1 MSLLDAEDYDPGR
14 IVLPD
19 FEEID
24 EVYNSWHKTEGEFM
38 ELRRRNEV
46 RNRMVTSLE
55 KLNRDMKIITAC
67 ENGFSKR
74 RNTINNCYFNG
85 LKIVTFVSANLVA
98 YYWFFY

>member
-1 MSLLDAEDYDPGR
+1 MSLLDAEEYNTGK

-46 RNRMVTSLE
+46 RNRMVNSLE
-55 KLNRDMKIITAC
+55 KLNRDMKIISAC

-74 RNTINNCYFNG
+74 KNTINNCYFNG
-85 LKIVTFVSANLVA
+85 LKIVLIISANLTA
-98 YYWFFY
+98 YYLLFY